1 MHNNIS
7 FWYLDLSYI
16 LLICLHPKNNFEG
29 AAQIIQ
35 GANLKKESGLTE
47 PKNFLGLETNPDS

>member
-1 MHNNIS
+1 MIHPFNL
-7 FWYLDLSYI
+7 Y
-16 LLICLHPKNNFEG
+16 PKNNFED

-47 PKNFLGLETNPDS
+47 PKNFLGLETNPDY